1 MTAFMDF
8 GLLPPEINSGRIFA
22 GPGSAPLLAAAAA
35 WHGLAADLRST
46 AGDYSSTVAGLATDG
61 WQGPASAAMATAA
74 SSYTGWLNTTAAQA
88 EQTANQATAAAGAY
102 ETALGGSV
110 PPPAIAANRAQL
122 ASLAATNIL
131 GQNTPAIAATEA
143 QYGQMWAQDA
153 ATMYGYAGS
162 AAAATNVTPFSAP
175 QQITSPSAL
184 SAQAAAVTQA
194 SGTSVGSNTETAL
207 SQLTSA
213 IPSTLQSLAAPG
225 ATAGA
230 TSSGT
235 SSASSLFSELFGSS
249 GLGLNNNFWNTLTS
263 TGAFNP
269 IQVVQA
275 ITGTSFLGEEGMG
288 RGLAEMAPSAL
299 GAGLGNGALG
309 AADVPVSPGLG
320 GLGAGVSGGLGRA
333 ATVGPLSVPPSW
345 APAAPVGSPLGSA
358 LGGTPI
364 GAPASVGPAMPP
376 GVAPAGTAGRAA
388 GHVSLPDN
396 RFLDRPPMLPSWS
409 VAG

>member
-8 GLLPPEINSGRIFA
+8 GVLPPEINSGRIFS

-35 WHGLAADLRST
+35 WTGLAADLRST
-46 AGDYSSTVAGLATDG
+46 AGDYSSTVTGLTSDG
-61 WQGPASAAMATAA
+61 WQGPASTSMATAA

-88 EQTANQATAAAGAY
+88 EHTANQATAAAGAY
-102 ETALGGSV
+102 ETALAGSV

-122 ASLAATNIL
+122 ASLVATNII

-143 QYGQMWAQDA
+143 QYGEMWARDA
-153 ATMYGYAGS
+153 AAMYGYAGS
-162 AAAATNVTPFSAP
+162 AAAATNMTPFSAP
-175 QQITSPSAL
+175 QQTTTPGAL

-194 SGTSVGSNTETAL
+194 TGASAGSNTQTAL

-213 IPSTLQSLAAPG
+213 IPATLQNLAAPG
-225 ATAGA
+225 ASIGSTA
-230 TSSGT
+230 SGT
-235 SSASSLFSELFGSS
+235 SGASSFFSQLFSSD
-249 GLGLNNNFWNTLTS
+249 GLGLDSNFWNTITS

-275 ITGTSFLGEEGMG
+275 ITGSSFLGA
-288 RGLAEMAPSAL
+288 GLENGFGNLAPSAL
-299 GAGLGNGALG
+299 GGGLSSGALG
-309 AADVPVSPGLG
+309 AAGVPASPGLG
-320 GLGAGVSGGLGRA
+320 GLGGAVSGGLGRA

-345 APAAPVGSPLGSA
+345 TPAAPLTGPLGSA

-364 GAPASVGPAMPP
+364 EAPPSAGTAMPG
-376 GVAPAGTAGRAA
+376 GVAPAGMAGRAA
-388 GHVSLPDN
+388 GQVSLPDN
-396 RFLDRPPMLPSWS
+396 RFLDRPPMLPNWS

>member
-102 ETALGGSV
+102 ETALSGSV

-122 ASLAATNIL
+122 ASLAATNII

-143 QYGQMWAQDA
+143 HYGQMWAQDA

-175 QQITSPSAL
+175 QQTTNSGAL

-194 SGTSVGSNTETAL
+194 TGTSVGSNTQTAL

-213 IPSTLQSLAAPG
+213 IPSTLQNLAAPG
-225 ATAGA
+225 ATVGS

-235 SSASSLFSELFGSS
+235 SSLFSQLFNSD
-249 GLGLNNNFWNTLTS
+249 GLGLNSNIWNTITS

-269 IQVVQA
+269 AQVVQA
-275 ITGTSFLGEEGMG
+275 ITGSSFLGAGVGNEFGQ
-288 RGLAEMAPSAL
+288 LTPAAL
-299 GAGLGNGALG
+299 GGGLSSGALG
-309 AADVPVSPGLG
+309 AAGVPVSPGLG

-345 APAAPVGSPLGSA
+345 APAAPVGSQLGSA

-396 RFLDRPPMLPSWS
+396 RFLDRPPMLPNWS